1 MWALSVL
8 SEGVVEAAP
17 EPVIVRC
24 FWTALMLA
32 PMA

>member
-1 MWALSVL
+1 MWALGVL

-17 EPVIVRC
+17 EPVIVWC
-24 FWTALMLA
+24 FWTALTLA